1 MKILS
6 FQFNIRLFVFLLI
19 GFVLCTIV
27 GTVSHEGG
35 HWAVSKYFGNT
46 PKIHYASTSL
56 GFEAKAT
63 EFETFY
69 EKNKSK
75 ILSREESPEKE
86 KFREINK
93 NVGREKFL
101 ITLGGPIQTMITGTI
116 GFLILWFNRKKIYRK
131 YNLTFSIWASIFI
144 TFFWSRQILNFIGSL
159 DTLFETERRAYRS
172 DEPKLSQY
180 LELPHWVFGLITCIL
195 GLLLLSWVFF
205 KIIPIRQR
213 LTFLLAGLTGSALGL
228 YLWMDKLGPV
238 ILP

>member
-1 MKILS
+1 MSLK
-6 FQFNIRLFVFLLI
+6 FNFRLFLSLVF

-35 HWAVSKYFGNT
+35 HWVVSKYFGNT
-46 PKIHYASTSL
+46 PKVHYASTSL

-86 KFREINK
+86 KFREMNK
-93 NVGREKFL
+93 NAGREKFL
-101 ITLGGPIQTMITGTI
+101 ITLGGPVQTMLTGTI
-116 GFLILWFNRKKIYRK
+116 GFLILWFNRKEIYRK
-131 YNLTFSIWASIFI
+131 YNLTFKIWLSVFLS
-144 TFFWSRQILNFIGSL
+144 FFWSRQILNFTGSL
-159 DTLFETERRAYRS
+159 DTLFETERRTYRS
-172 DEPKLSQY
+172 DEPRLSQY
-180 LELPHWVFGLITCIL
+180 LEFPHWVFGLITCII

-213 LTFLLAGLTGSALGL
+213 LTFLLAGISGSALGW